1 MGNSRI
7 QGLLAAV
14 TLLISGAVTAQ
25 LPELGSPSAA
35 SGGSTTARFFAGTS
49 SDNGLSFGSS
59 FDFDQPVDI
68 TADIQPEAGHVGTVG
83 NLYIVVQLGEDL
95 LIRNTGGD
103 YVPWDMD
110 IATLLP
116 ATEGKTLAA
125 SEPLTIVDDVALG
138 PAGVSD
144 VTFSVFFA
152 YDTAAAPG
160 ELYYS
165 GAPLSVSV
173 GAQPPSDPQSLT
185 LFTQNVSTQIIQN
198 RCVVCHVSGGAA
210 SATRL
215 VYVRTTNPDHV
226 SVNYNVISDF
236 MQTASDASNLLISKP
251 QGQLSHGGGTQ
262 LSAGTDLT
270 NWIEFVNQLAA
281 DI

>member
-1 MGNSRI
+1 MRI
-7 QGLLAAV
+7 LESKGMVAGLM
-14 TLLISGAVTAQ
+14 LLISSFATAQ

-49 SDNGLSFGSS
+49 ADNGLSFGDS
-59 FDFDQPVDI
+59 FAFDQPVDI
-68 TADIQPEAGHVGTVG
+68 TAEIQVESGHVGTVG

-95 LIRNTGGD
+95 LIRNTGGEF
-103 YVPWDMD
+103 VPWNMD
-110 IATLLP
+110 LATLLP
-116 ATEGKTLAA
+116 ATANTTLAA

-138 PAGVSD
+138 PAGVSN

-165 GAPLSVSV
+165 GAPLNVTV
-173 GAQPPSDPQSLT
+173 GAQAPSDPQSLT
-185 LFTQNVSTQIIQN
+185 LFTQNISTPIIQN

-210 SATRL
+210 SSTRL
-215 VYVRTTNPDHV
+215 VYVRSTNSNHV
-226 SVNYNVISDF
+226 SINYNTLADF
-236 MQTASDASNLLISKP
+236 MQTASDATNLLISKP
-251 QGQLSHGGGTQ
+251 QGQLGHGGGVQ
-262 LSAGTDLT
+262 LSAGADLT
-270 NWIEFVNQLAA
+270 NWIDFVNQLAA